1 MKEKTLYELI
11 IDPKSRKSKILVAP
25 FKHDDLKYIK
35 CLQSGESDAEYT
47 DEYRLIS
54 YDKDFLESKRD
65 KLENKYKKKKFA
77 NIIKNYFD
85 KNHITYIID
94 ESYSG
99 SMYFKF
105 KLDTCS
111 KQIVVRLSDHAPND
125 ICASLN
131 IRYDRHNISNKN
143 IVNLLEYTL
152 DDLIKRKSYEDT
164 KRALFKGEV

>member
-11 IDPKSRKSKILVAP
+11 IDPKSRKSKILVAQP
-25 FKHDDLKYIK
+25 KHDDLEYIK

-65 KLENKYKKKKFA
+65 TLENKYKKKKFT

-111 KQIVVRLSDHAPND
+111 RQIVVRLSDHAPND
-125 ICASLN
+125 ICASLS

-143 IVNLLEYTL
+143 IVNLLEHTL

-164 KRALFKGEV
+164 KRVLFKGEV

>member
-11 IDPKSRKSKILVAP
+11 IDQKSRKSKILVTQP
-25 FKHDDLKYIK
+25 KHDDLEYIK

-111 KQIVVRLSDHAPND
+111 RQIVVRLSDHAPND

-143 IVNLLEYTL
+143 IVNLLEHTL

-164 KRALFKGEV
+164 KRVLFKGEV

>member
-11 IDPKSRKSKILVAP
+11 IDPRSRKSKILVAQP
-25 FKHDDLKYIK
+25 KHDDLEYIK

-54 YDKDFLESKRD
+54 YDKNFLESKRD
-65 KLENKYKKKKFA
+65 KLENKYKKKK
-77 NIIKNYFD
+77 FD

-111 KQIVVRLSDHAPND
+111 KQVVVRLSDHAPND

-143 IVNLLEYTL
+143 IVNLLEHTL

-164 KRALFKGEV
+164 KRALFKGKI

>member
-65 KLENKYKKKKFA
+65 KLENKSNLA
-77 NIIKNYFD
+77 
-85 KNHITYIID
+85 
-94 ESYSG
+94 
-99 SMYFKF
+99 
-105 KLDTCS
+105 
-111 KQIVVRLSDHAPND
+111 
-125 ICASLN
+125 
-131 IRYDRHNISNKN
+131 SNKKHPA
-143 IVNLLEYTL
+143 VNAGSC
-152 DDLIKRKSYEDT
+152 K
-164 KRALFKGEV
+164 KGAWSR

>member
-11 IDPKSRKSKILVAP
+11 IDPKSRKSKILVAQP
-25 FKHDDLKYIK
+25 KHDDLEYIK
-35 CLQSGESDAEYT
+35 CLQSGESAAEYT

-99 SMYFKF
+99 SIYFKF
-105 KLDTCS
+105 KLDTYN

-125 ICASLN
+125 IYASLS
-131 IRYDRHNISNKN
+131 IRYDKHSISNKN
-143 IVNLLEYTL
+143 IVNLLEHTL

>member
-11 IDPKSRKSKILVAP
+11 IDPKSRKSKILVTQP
-25 FKHDDLKYIK
+25 KHDDLEYIK
-35 CLQSGESDAEYT
+35 YT
-47 DEYRLIS
+47 NEYRIIRNN
-54 YDKDFLESKRD
+54 KEIIESKSD

-111 KQIVVRLSDHAPND
+111 RQIVVRLSDHAPND
-125 ICASLN
+125 ICASLS

-143 IVNLLEYTL
+143 IVNLLEHTL

-164 KRALFKGEV
+164 KRVLFKGEV

>member
-11 IDPKSRKSKILVAP
+11 IDPRSRKSKILVAQP
-25 FKHDDLKYIK
+25 KHDDLEYIK
-35 CLQSGESDAEYT
+35 CLQSGESYAEYT

-54 YDKDFLESKRD
+54 YDKNFLESKRD

-111 KQIVVRLSDHAPND
+111 KQVVVRLSDHAPND

-143 IVNLLEYTL
+143 IVNLLEHTL

-164 KRALFKGEV
+164 KRALFKGKI